1 MMNVHQ
7 VKHAGIGLALILVVR
22 KIHAVQLQDVL
33 FLITSQVVHVPL
45 VLKVTHTPD
54 VLQVSLVFVIL
65 EKSKNLDKKNI
76 QNKTLFSLVKR
87 GECNHDSEC
96 PDNKACNQY
105 QCVNPCLDG
114 SPCGKSAECEAKGH
128 RAVCRCPSGWG
139 GHPSTECYTCRLQKN
154 IKVTYFM

>member
-1 MMNVHQ
+1 MNVHQ
-7 VKHAGIGLALILVVR
+7 VKHAGTGLALTLVVR
-22 KIHAVQLQDVL
+22 KIHAVQLLDVQ
-33 FLITSQVVHVPL
+33 FLITSQVVHVLL

-54 VLQVSLVFVIL
+54 VLQVSLLFLIP
-65 EKSKNLDKKNI
+65 EIIKNLDKKPILN
-76 QNKTLFSLVKR
+76 NTLFYLVKR

-139 GHPSTECYTCRLQKN
+139 GHPSTECYTCRLKTN
-154 IKVTYFM
+154 HKIN